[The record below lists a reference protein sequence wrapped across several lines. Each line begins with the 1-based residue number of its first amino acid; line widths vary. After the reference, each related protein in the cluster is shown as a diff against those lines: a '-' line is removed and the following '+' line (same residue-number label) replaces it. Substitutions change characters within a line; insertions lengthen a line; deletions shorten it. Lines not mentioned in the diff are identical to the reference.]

1 MTMSSTLVHGT
12 RLRNCWLTRGDLENV
27 SPPSQGQFSPEPG
40 GGGDVH
46 LLSSYY
52 EHPVFN
58 IYPKLVHTLKTWSNA
73 IILQNWQN
81 TFSCRDQIEVKFSP
95 WWNKMRSACGNT
107 SVTGRHPQDLSHH
120 YQELFHCHSSA
131 SRLQKNIFSCSK
143 DFHCVNQINHD
154 LVSLNLK
161 YLSFSVKNNFA
172 APCGSK

>member
-1 MTMSSTLVHGT
+1 MPHHCLGLPYCHYQLVLTWYLHQPESHQLSLHKVLYLVTDIWTQRSDPRRRLRGIASHILYSVKSIIQYVGMTMSSTLVHGT

-95 WWNKMRSACGNT
+95 
-107 SVTGRHPQDLSHH
+107 
-120 YQELFHCHSSA
+120 
-131 SRLQKNIFSCSK
+131 
-143 DFHCVNQINHD
+143 
-154 LVSLNLK
+154 
-161 YLSFSVKNNFA
+161 
-172 APCGSK
+172 